1 MVTEIMA
8 DADFDWV
15 LIDCEHCPITLDNLK
30 NILMALQR
38 NDTVPVVR
46 VLSNH
51 PDHIK
56 AALDLGAGGIM
67 VPLVNTADDA
77 RQAVEATRYA
87 PLGKRAF
94 GPVRA
99 GNYFKDFE
107 DYIHTANQEIVLM
120 AEIEDVEAIQ
130 SLDEIFSVEGVDGI
144 FIGPGDLA
152 QSLGHL
158 GDTTCEEVQS
168 AIQTIIDKAN
178 EAGFP
183 WGTLTGS
190 QEQFEKYIDQGGILT
205 TFSGDLGFLME
216 GMRQSLPMIREV
228 LTSKRTS

>member
-1 MVTEIMA
+1 MA

-15 LIDCEHCPITLDNLK
+15 LIDCEHCPITLDHLK

-51 PDHIK
+51 PDYIK

-67 VPLVNTADDA
+67 VPLINTADEA

-99 GNYFKDFE
+99 GNYFRDFQ
-107 DYIHTANQEIVLM
+107 DYIHTANREIVLM
-120 AEIEDVEAIQ
+120 VEIEDVAAIEN
-130 SLDEIFSVEGVDGI
+130 LEEIFSVEGVDGI

-158 GDTTCEEVQS
+158 GDTTCEAVQS
-168 AIQTIIDKAN
+168 AIQSIIDKAN
-178 EAGFP
+178 AARFP
-183 WGTLTGS
+183 WGTLSGS
-190 QEQFEKYIDQGGILT
+190 QEQFERYIDQGGILT
-205 TFSGDLGFLME
+205 TFSGDLGFLMD
-216 GMRQSLPMIREV
+216 GMRRSLPAVREV
-228 LTSKRTS
+228 LASRQSP